1 MIEVEFRTLMATEHV
16 ALVSGSTS
24 LVDAIGQEL
33 LQRGANTRIHD
44 AGRASHK
51 MIEIDGHSI
60 ENVAAKGPMSATD
73 LLSHA
78 SIEGRNVTLLVNV
91 CCPPADNPSESLLSY
106 ADDLMAVCN
115 HTARIMSQNGTPGCI
130 INHCMLP
137 AMYADTGL
145 EDQMSVLRGAIT
157 GVTRSIARRF
167 GKQGIR
173 CVGVQTGL
181 IELPECKHWI
191 SEKVTMVDVPTKRWG
206 TAKDV
211 AKLIGFL
218 AIEGSYITGQTIIL
232 DGGLTA
238 GISGT

>member
-1 MIEVEFRTLMATEHV
+1 MIEVEFKTLTAAEHV
-16 ALVSGSTS
+16 ALVNGSTS
-24 LVDAIGQEL
+24 LVDAIGREF
-33 LQRGANTRIHD
+33 LQRGVRTRIHD
-44 AGRASHK
+44 AGRPNHK
-51 MIEIDGHSI
+51 AIEIEGRSVD
-60 ENVAAKGPMSATD
+60 NVAAKGPMSATE
-73 LLSHA
+73 LMSNS
-78 SIEGRNVTLLVNV
+78 SIDGRNVTLLVNV

-106 ADDLMAVCN
+106 ADDLMSLCN
-115 HTARIMSQNGTPGCI
+115 HAARMMNQNETPGCI

-145 EDQMSVLRGAIT
+145 EDQMSILRGAIT
-157 GVTRSIARRF
+157 GVTRSVARRF

-181 IELPECKHWI
+181 IDLPECKHWI
-191 SEKVTMVDVPTKRWG
+191 SEKVAKVDVPTKRWG

-218 AIEGSYITGQTIIL
+218 ALEGSYITGQTIIL